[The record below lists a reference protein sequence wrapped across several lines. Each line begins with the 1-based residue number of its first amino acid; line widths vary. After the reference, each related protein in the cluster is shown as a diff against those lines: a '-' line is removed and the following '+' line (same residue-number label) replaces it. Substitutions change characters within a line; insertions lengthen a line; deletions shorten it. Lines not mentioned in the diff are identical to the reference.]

1 MNSNTKI
8 FIGDVAL
15 GVEGTFATIGI
26 RNPEDGDYLTAV
38 VDDDEVRLL
47 TNALRTVNDIAVRG
61 D

>member
-26 RNPEDGDYLTAV
+26 RNPEDGTYLTAV
-38 VDDDEVRLL
+38 VNDDEVRLL

>member
-38 VDDDEVRLL
+38 VNDDEVRLL

>member
-38 VDDDEVRLL
+38 INDDEVRLL